1 MRFKNV
7 SPLGDLDIPAVG
19 IVLAGEEFEIS
30 AEIAPHIAGQASNF
44 VPVDDAAREAASAAL
59 AALDGEPTPE
69 PPAEAVDAP
78 VDTPDAP
85 ARGKGNR

>member
-30 AEIAPHIAGQASNF
+30 AEIAPHIAGQESNF
-44 VPVDDAAREAASAAL
+44 APVDDAAHEAASAAL
-59 AALDGEPTPE
+59 AALGGEPAAE
-69 PPAEAVDAP
+69 PPAEPADAP
-78 VDTPDAP
+78 AETPDAP